1 MIEKSYSDRDGV
13 IWLDGHFVPW
23 REAREHI
30 LNQGLHYAS
39 SVFEGERAY
48 EGRIFRSVDHTKR
61 LLHSADRLGM
71 DVDFTLEQIEA
82 AKVEALERS
91 GLDAAYIRPVIWRGS
106 QQMGISVSNADIRFG
121 IAVWHWGSYFSDKS
135 KGIRLT
141 ASPWARPPANCAP
154 VDAKAA
160 GLYMICT
167 LAKKRAEE
175 AGFADALMLDHQGN
189 IAEATGAN
197 IFFYKDGIWHTPAP
211 TCFLNGITRQTAI
224 DLLRRDGT
232 EVVERII
239 SPGELGEFSQC
250 FITGTAAEV
259 TPVSEIMGHAFRVG
273 EETMSIVDRYDR
285 AVRSPEMQFTDA
297 LVRGE
302 RVAPIERADRTE
314 RWVSAK

>member
-48 EGRIFRSVDHTKR
+48 EGRIFRSVDHTRR
-61 LLHSADRLGM
+61 LLHSARRLEM
-71 DVDFTLEQIEA
+71 DVKFSLEQIEA
-82 AKVEALERS
+82 AKKEDLDRS
-91 GLDAAYIRPVIWRGS
+91 GLGSAYIRPVIWRGS
-106 QQMGISVSNADIRFG
+106 QQMGISVGNADIRIG
-121 IAVWHWGSYFSDKS
+121 IAAWHWGNYFSNKT

-141 ASPWARPPANCAP
+141 DSPWARPPANCAP

-167 LAKKRAEE
+167 LAKKCAEE
-175 AGFADALMLDHQGN
+175 AGFSDVLMLDHQGN

-197 IFFYKDGIWHTPAP
+197 IFFLRDGVWHTPAP
-211 TCFLNGITRQTAI
+211 ISFLNGITRQTVI
-224 DLLRRDGT
+224 ELLRRGGV
-232 EVVERII
+232 EVVQRSIALH
-239 SPGELGEFSQC
+239 ELNEFSQC

-273 EETMSIVDRYDR
+273 EETMSVVVGYDK
-285 AVRSPEMQFTDA
+285 AVRAAEEKFENA
-297 LVRGE
+297 LVQGE
-302 RVAPIERADRTE
+302 QIVPAQSTM
-314 RWVSAK
+314 

>member
-1 MIEKSYSDRDGV
+1 MIEQSYSDRDGV

-23 REAREHI
+23 RDAQEHI

-61 LLHSADRLGM
+61 LLHSAERLGM
-71 DVDFTLEQIEA
+71 QVDYSIEQIEA
-82 AKVEALERS
+82 AKGEALERS
-91 GLDAAYIRPVIWRGS
+91 GLGAAYIRPVIWRGS
-106 QQMGISVSNADIRFG
+106 QQMGISVSNSNIRFG
-121 IAVWHWGSYFSDKS
+121 IAVWHWGDYFTDKS

-141 ASPWARPPANCAP
+141 DSPWARPPANCAP

-175 AGFADALMLDHQGN
+175 TGFADALMLDHEGN

-197 IFFYKDGIWHTPAP
+197 IFFYKDGTWHTPAP

-224 DLLRRDGT
+224 EIFKREGI
-232 EVVERII
+232 EVVERVI
-239 SPGELGEFSQC
+239 SPGELSNFSQC
-250 FITGTAAEV
+250 FITGTAAEI
-259 TPVSEIMGHAFRVG
+259 TPVSEIMEHAYTIE
-273 EETMSIVDRYDR
+273 EETMSIVNLYDQ
-285 AVRSPEMQFTDA
+285 AVRQPGIQFNA
-297 LVRGE
+297 
-302 RVAPIERADRTE
+302 A
-314 RWVSAK
+314 

>member
-48 EGRIFRSVDHTKR
+48 EGRIFRSVDHTRR
-61 LLHSADRLGM
+61 LLHSAKRLEM
-71 DVDFTLEQIEA
+71 DVKFSVEQIEA
-82 AKVEALERS
+82 AKKEVLDRS
-91 GLDAAYIRPVIWRGS
+91 GLGSAYIRPVIWRGS
-106 QQMGISVSNADIRFG
+106 QQIGISVGNADIRIG
-121 IAVWHWGSYFSDKS
+121 IAAWHWGNYFSDKA

-141 ASPWARPPANCAP
+141 DSPWARPPANCAP

-175 AGFADALMLDHQGN
+175 AGFSDALMLDHQGN

-197 IFFYKDGIWHTPAP
+197 IFFLKDGVWHTPTP
-211 TCFLNGITRQTAI
+211 NCFLNGITRQTVI
-224 DLLRRDGT
+224 ELLRRSGR
-232 EVVERII
+232 VVIERTI
-239 SPGELGEFSQC
+239 SPSELGKFTQC

-259 TPVSEIMGHAFRVG
+259 TPVSEIMGHSFRVG
-273 EETMSIVDRYDR
+273 EDIMSISEAYGKV
-285 AVRSPEMQFTDA
+285 VRMPRVNFADA
-297 LVRGE
+297 LVSGQQI
-302 RVAPIERADRTE
+302 AADGPL
-314 RWVSAK
+314 V